1 MMLKLRYTVFGQGLN
16 KAAVGYSKG
25 RVWSQLKKGL
35 KELLVWKTKQKGQ
48 KYEVFPK
55 ILIFLKR

>member
-35 KELLVWKTKQKGQ
+35 KELLKSGKLNTRNKKMRFFQR
-48 KYEVFPK
+48 F
-55 ILIFLKR
+55 